1 MQVCLRMRSYTGG
14 SVLDW
19 MALPLVELGAWNR
32 AVQKDQDEQDEQDK
46 RKR

>member
-1 MQVCLRMRSYTGG
+1 MLVCLRLRSYTGG

-19 MALPLVELGAWNR
+19 MGLPLVELGMWNR
-32 AVQKDQDEQDEQDK
+32 VVQKDQKEQDR

>member
-1 MQVCLRMRSYTGG
+1 MQVCLRLRSYTGG

-32 AVQKDQDEQDEQDK
+32 VVQKDQGEQYR